1 MNISLVIIKFGEYL
15 HDNFGNSILNLDH
28 GLTQWDKVDF
38 YTLITI
44 FFCKQI
50 STRFSNILL
59 ELLQATAQDMLD
71 CSLER
76 LQNLKSFCLYFQI
89 TKRIFFRNL
98 SNSLLAT
105 LFQLEELL
113 NNPYLTSP
121 MMLLESRQNFYH
133 ATITV
138 TFFPHF
144 LSPFKHC
151 M

>member
-59 ELLQATAQDMLD
+59 DLLQATAQDMLD

-76 LQNLKSFCLYFQI
+76 
-89 TKRIFFRNL
+89 
-98 SNSLLAT
+98 
-105 LFQLEELL
+105 
-113 NNPYLTSP
+113 
-121 MMLLESRQNFYH
+121 
-133 ATITV
+133 
-138 TFFPHF
+138 
-144 LSPFKHC
+144 
-151 M
+151 